1 MVHPDLF
8 DEVRMPVL
16 RATDRLRVLAP
27 VIDDA
32 LRQHHGPNWGEVL
45 AQQDRRAGRSTS
57 GLYDPRYL
65 LRLITHEPGLVSVFD
80 ADARD
85 KARRLLAMA
94 NFVAHRDY
102 RRLRTTDRL
111 MAGVL
116 ADGLLKA
123 AGLEVDVPRIHV
135 LEPEVEEPEV
145 EEPDV
150 EELDVE
156 VEQPDPEPAQ
166 QPEDVEP
173 EATVAPE
180 RTRRWGFIAT
190 VISMAMLLPASAVA
204 WPHAQRWV
212 TDNWFLVSYP
222 PTDSD
227 ESCKGAHQEP
237 RPRSVSAA
245 VICRH
250 WGAART
256 VTYQQHSDRAS
267 VERRFA
273 RLLRRYP
280 NALAACR
287 RFGAAPGYLGRV
299 PVACIKDFNE
309 LTIVWTDADSHVY
322 AKVHRIGSGGRRLWN
337 WWMRNGGGRL
347 R

>member
-8 DEVRMPVL
+8 DDVRMPVL
-16 RATDRLRVLAP
+16 RATDRLRALAP
-27 VIDDA
+27 VIDEA
-32 LRQHHGPNWGEVL
+32 LRHRYGPNWGERL
-45 AQQDRRAGRSTS
+45 RQQDRRAGRSMS

-65 LRLITHEPGLVSVFD
+65 LRLIAHEPALASVFD
-80 ADARD
+80 ADARRR
-85 KARRLLAMA
+85 ARSLSAMA

-102 RRLRTTDRL
+102 RRLRTTDPL
-111 MAGVL
+111 MAGVF
-116 ADGLLKA
+116 ADGLLKT
-123 AGLEVDVPRIHV
+123 AGLEVDGPQRFAP
-135 LEPEVEEPEV
+135 EPEVEEPSSE
-145 EEPDV
+145 
-150 EELDVE
+150 
-156 VEQPDPEPAQ
+156 PEP
-166 QPEDVEP
+166 EP
-173 EATVAPE
+173 GEPQVTEPL
-180 RTRRWGFIAT
+180 FIEPAAAVPISPPRDRGRPWR
-190 VISMAMLLPASAVA
+190 VIAMVVGIAMLLPASALA

-212 TDNWFLVSYP
+212 TDNWFLVTYP

-227 ESCKGAHQEP
+227 ESCQGAHQEA

-256 VTYQQHSDRAS
+256 VTYHRHGDRAS

-273 RLLRRYP
+273 RLVQRYP
-280 NALAACR
+280 NAPAACR
-287 RFGAAPGYLGRV
+287 RFGAPPSYLSRV

-337 WWMRNGGGRL
+337 WWVRNGGGRL